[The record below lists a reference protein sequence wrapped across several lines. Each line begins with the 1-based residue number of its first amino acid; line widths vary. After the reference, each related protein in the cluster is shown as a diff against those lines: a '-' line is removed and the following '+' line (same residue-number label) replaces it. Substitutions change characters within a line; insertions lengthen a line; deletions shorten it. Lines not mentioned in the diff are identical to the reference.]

1 MKKMFALALFA
12 LLLLNT
18 ARAITLQPII
28 YATAQV
34 YPQAIFPGGDGFI
47 QLTLKNVGTDLAE
60 SIKIS
65 QVRIDGPIKTEEW
78 NANLGSLN
86 PGDTSTYFFKFNVD
100 QLASPGLYTIQFAI
114 DYCKNSICQTIYPNA
129 IVNVQAPSTLE
140 LISVTPSFLRLGEK
154 ANITFRIANKGEF
167 EVNNLVFT
175 WSLPTNYTNFIL
187 PLGTGNRLTIS
198 KLPAKSTYDIT
209 IPVYVNPYA
218 TANSIPL
225 MITIQYTDKAGNLQ
239 TINLVAGIEITSE
252 TDFDVSIQE
261 FSQNSL
267 TLVITNIG
275 STTAY
280 STILRVMPSQKF
292 ILNPATVVLGN
303 LNAGDYTT
311 ATFSVQTLN
320 IARNETNRTLEGI
333 FNRSLEAIKVEISYT
348 DSSGIRR
355 SVAKEIFPVYA
366 VARTI
371 TTRSITQ
378 AQRTKV
384 GNEGLNYI
392 LIGTIGIVALVVIF
406 RYALK
411 RGKKRW
417 SY

>member
-12 LLLLNT
+12 LFLFNM

-78 NANLGSLN
+78 SANLGSLN
-86 PGDTSTYFFKFNVD
+86 PGDTSTYFFKFSVD
-100 QLASPGLYTIQFAI
+100 QYASPGLYTIQFAI
-114 DYCKNSICQTIYPNA
+114 DYCKNSICQTIYPNV

-140 LISVTPSFLRLGEK
+140 LLSVSPPSLRLGKK
-154 ANITFRIANKGEF
+154 ANITFRIVNKGDF
-167 EVNNLVFT
+167 DVNNLVFT
-175 WSLPTNYTNFIL
+175 WSLPTNYTNLIL
-187 PLGTGNRLTIS
+187 PLGTGNRLTIP
-198 KLPAKSTYDIT
+198 KLPAKSIYDIT
-209 IPVYVNPYA
+209 IPVYVNPSA
-218 TANSIPL
+218 EANSIPL
-225 MITIQYTDKAGNLQ
+225 MIALQYTDKAGNVQ
-239 TINLVAGIEITSE
+239 TINLVAGLEITSE
-252 TDFDVSIQE
+252 TDFDVNIQE

-280 STILRVMPSQKF
+280 STIIRALPSEKF
-292 ILNPATVVLGN
+292 ILSPSVAVLGN

-320 IARNETNRTLEGI
+320 ITRNETSKIGERFSNRTLDFI
-333 FNRSLEAIKVEISYT
+333 RVEVAYT
-348 DSSGIRR
+348 DSSGVRR
-355 SVAKEIFPVYA
+355 SVVKEIPPIYIGTSP
-366 VARTI
+366 RTI
-371 TTRSITQ
+371 STIKTPQ
-378 AQRTKV
+378 AQRTQLS
-384 GNEGLNYI
+384 NEGLTYI
-392 LIGTIGIVALVVIF
+392 LIGTIGMVALVLIF
-406 RYALK
+406 KYALK
-411 RGKKRW
+411 RGKKR
-417 SY
+417 

>member
-1 MKKMFALALFA
+1 MKKMFAFGLFA
-12 LLLLNT
+12 LLLLNI
-18 ARAITLQPII
+18 ARAITLQPIL
-28 YATAQV
+28 YATTQV

-86 PGDTSTYFFKFNVD
+86 PGDTSTYFFKFSVD
-100 QLASPGLYTIQFAI
+100 QSASPGLYTIQLAI

-140 LISVTPSFLRLGEK
+140 LLSVNPSSLRLGEK
-154 ANITFRIANKGEF
+154 ANITFRIVNKGDF
-167 EVNNLVFT
+167 NVNNLIFT
-175 WSLPTNYTNFIL
+175 WGLPTNYTNLIL

-209 IPVYVNPYA
+209 IPVYVNPSA
-218 TANSIPL
+218 EANSIPL
-225 MITIQYTDKAGNLQ
+225 MITLQYTDKAGNVQ
-239 TINLVAGIEITSE
+239 TINLVAGMEITSE

-261 FSQNSL
+261 FSQTSL

-280 STILRVMPSQKF
+280 STILRAMPSQKF
-292 ILNPATVVLGN
+292 ILTPNTVVLGN

-311 ATFSVQTLN
+311 ASFSVQTMN
-320 IARNETNRTLEGI
+320 ITRNETNRTFDKNSET
-333 FNRSLEAIKVEISYT
+333 IKVEISYT

-355 SVAKEIFPVYA
+355 SVAKEILPVYT
-366 VARTI
+366 VGKTI
-371 TTRSITQ
+371 STTRSISQT
-378 AQRTKV
+378 QRTQV
-384 GNEGLNYI
+384 SNEGLTYI
-392 LIGTIGIVALVVIF
+392 LIGTIGMVALVVIF
-406 RYALK
+406 KYALK
-411 RGKKRW
+411 RGKKR
-417 SY
+417 